1 VDDELITIGRFARLS
16 GLSVAT
22 LRHYDDVDLLAPA
35 DVDPASGYRRYRRD
49 QVGAARLI
57 RSLRWVDLPIDEI
70 RQILAGTDAHE
81 LLARHRRRLE
91 REQGHLAAKLRD
103 VDRFLVERFL
113 PDRSVQEGL
122 SMKAAS
128 TTTTQAVQIKI
139 AVDDVPAS
147 VEFYGTAFGL
157 RYDVIRRT
165 DDEDISGFVIGEYD
179 QPGFF
184 LLVLLDDNGF
194 IDRPGRSTFGL
205 LVDDIDAAHSRAL
218 VAGGTEAVA
227 PHDPQ
232 GLPRCSAITDPS
244 GNWVWL
250 YQG

>member
-103 VDRFLVERFL
+103 VDRFLA
-113 PDRSVQEGL
+113 DRSVADRSLADLPSRSLRTGGPEHEGC
-122 SMKAAS
+122 
-128 TTTTQAVQIKI
+128 IH
-139 AVDDVPAS
+139 
-147 VEFYGTAFGL
+147 
-157 RYDVIRRT
+157 
-165 DDEDISGFVIGEYD
+165 
-179 QPGFF
+179 
-184 LLVLLDDNGF
+184 DDNPGGADQ
-194 IDRPGRSTFGL
+194 DRGR
-205 LVDDIDAAHSRAL
+205 
-218 VAGGTEAVA
+218 
-227 PHDPQ
+227 
-232 GLPRCSAITDPS
+232 
-244 GNWVWL
+244 
-250 YQG
+250 